1 MYGGGL
7 SVMAIPDGQEPL
19 EAKKGDFSRATCQ
32 NAGGTWPAGGVAVG
46 FLEVILALILVAV
59 MFGARGVFLAVAGAA
74 VIAIGAIVIGALGLG
89 VLIWG

>member
-1 MYGGGL
+1 MGF
-7 SVMAIPDGQEPL
+7 V
-19 EAKKGDFSRATCQ
+19 
-32 NAGGTWPAGGVAVG
+32 GVLLV
-46 FLEVILALILVAV
+46 LILVAV